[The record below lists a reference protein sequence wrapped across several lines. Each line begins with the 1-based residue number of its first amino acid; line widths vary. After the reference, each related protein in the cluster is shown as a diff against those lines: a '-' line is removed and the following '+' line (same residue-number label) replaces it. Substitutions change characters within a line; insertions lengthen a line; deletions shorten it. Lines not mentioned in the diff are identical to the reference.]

1 MNISATLPVKLAA
14 LREHK
19 SQMGDWDPAEML
31 AAWAREQ
38 GKPRGLDAAEAYRMV
53 ASGERYREALPGIGI
68 RLEQGR
74 DGYVRRL
81 LASAEDLGK

>member
-1 MNISATLPVKLAA
+1 MKLAA

-38 GKPRGLDAAEAYRMV
+38 GKPRGLDAAEAYRVMV
-53 ASGERYREALPGIGI
+53 
-68 RLEQGR
+68 LEG
-74 DGYVRRL
+74 L
-81 LASAEDLGK
+81 